1 VTIEYGPVMA
11 SNISLLYSDA
21 YPESAAVTSTI
32 NFSVDEAIE
41 AYLTTQKT
49 SLTAGNT
56 TLIKHSTIRDVFTAL
71 SNTPDR
77 VVAVIPLENSE
88 CGSFKSMYDALIALS
103 VTIIGEFSQ
112 RTTIPPSNDA
122 VTPVIND
129 TEFDDIVIWTRYVL
143 VTHKASTI
151 LASLLPAYG
160 TAPSTASSLPSSTS
174 LTYATGAAALKSS
187 AVMSLSNEAG
197 SVFKILSCFAHRNV
211 SVLKFE
217 MRAQT
222 NKPFAHA
229 THAPLNSTAPRGT
242 TPASTPRQSMTLQSP
257 YSRPSHKWSYV
268 FFVDY
273 QPPADN
279 AVTERLIANLREF
292 SLKFIELGTYKQ
304 NLTYDAD
311 TQRAHLLLGC

>member
-1 VTIEYGPVMA
+1 MTTT
-11 SNISLLYSDA
+11 LLYSDA

-32 NFSVDEAIE
+32 NFAVGEAIE
-41 AYLTTQKT
+41 TYLTTQKT
-49 SLTAGNT
+49 SLTAANT
-56 TLIKHSTIRDVFTAL
+56 TRVKAPTVRDVLAAL
-71 SNTPDR
+71 TTTTSDR

-112 RTTIPPSNDA
+112 RTTIQPTQTLHEA
-122 VTPVIND
+122 VAINGD
-129 TEFDDIVIWTRYVL
+129 GDSAFDDIVIWTRYVL
-143 VTHKASTI
+143 VTHKTSS
-151 LASLLPAYG
+151 LLSSLLPSYG
-160 TAPSTASSLPSSTS
+160 AAPSTVSSLQSSPA

-222 NKPFAHA
+222 NNPFA
-229 THAPLNSTAPRGT
+229 TSSTAQ
-242 TPASTPRQSMTLQSP
+242 TPRASITMQSP

-273 QPPADN
+273 QPSADA
-279 AVTERLIANLREF
+279 AVNERLICNLQEF
-292 SLKFIELGTYKQ
+292 SLKFIQLGTYKQ
-304 NLTYDAD
+304 NLSYDAD